1 MLTTMKDI
9 MKLKLE
15 KGFGFTLSMLDRI
28 RSEANPIIHFPV
40 VHSHYFSRPDSLA
53 QSATHRQECKG
64 IAKNVGLHS
73 IVPGLPLCLIVF
85 EPCIVPF
92 SENIPFHSG
101 NQFCDY

>member
-40 VHSHYFSRPDSLA
+40 VHSHYFL
-53 QSATHRQECKG
+53 
-64 IAKNVGLHS
+64 
-73 IVPGLPLCLIVF
+73 
-85 EPCIVPF
+85 
-92 SENIPFHSG
+92 
-101 NQFCDY
+101 